1 MCWYGLCE
9 INVYTEEKLIWCA
22 RNGVSLVCFM
32 PEGVFSRARSLILI
46 GIRAAASYKT
56 L

>member
-1 MCWYGLCE
+1 MLS
-9 INVYTEEKLIWCA
+9 NVYTQRKRLS
-22 RNGVSLVCFM
+22 GVQETVFLWFVYM